1 MSENPNFESGEVRD
15 EQTPPPAD
23 AATTPQ
29 TPDEAPKT
37 EAKSGNAPAAATLD
51 MSVAPRLSAD
61 LSEVTIINDDFRDE
75 DEDQADL
82 SAEEMLELVNTYEE
96 TLTDV
101 AEGKILRGIVV
112 EVRENEVLLNIGFKS
127 EGVIP
132 LDEFGGTELISGDE
146 FDVFLEKLE
155 NQDGLV
161 ALSKERADFLKVWD
175 KIKVA
180 HEDNEIVSGIVDR
193 RIKGGLVVKLW
204 GVDTFLPGS
213 QVALRQVPNLEDLIG
228 QEIEC
233 RIIKKN
239 KRRRNVVVSR
249 RIVLEQEREE
259 KKKQLIAELE
269 KGQVR
274 RGVVKNITDFG
285 AFVDLG
291 GIDGLLHITDLSWG
305 RVQHPSEV
313 VQIGDEIDVKVLDFE
328 QERERI
334 SLGLKQLQSYPWEDV
349 EKKYPEESVV
359 RGRVVSI
366 TNYGA
371 FVELEKGVEGLIHIS
386 EMSWTRHIK
395 HPSKVVSIGDEV
407 NVMVLKIDK
416 DNEKI
421 SLGLK
426 QTEEDPWLSL
436 AQKYPGGTIIEGK
449 VRNLTDFGAF
459 VDLGGIDG
467 LLHITDLSWGRVQH
481 PSEVVQIGDEID
493 IKVLDFEQERE
504 RISLGL
510 KQLQS
515 HPWEDVEKKYPEGAV
530 VRGRVVSITN
540 YGAFVELEKGVEGL
554 IHISEMSWTR
564 HIKHPSK
571 VVNIGDEVNVMV
583 LKIDKD
589 NEKISLGLKQTEE
602 DPWMTLTQKYP
613 VGTLIEGKVRNL
625 TDFGAFVEVEEGIDG
640 LVHIS
645 DMSWTKRVRH
655 PKEVL
660 RKGESV
666 AVQILD
672 IDTQKRRISLGI
684 KQLQENP
691 WPNLADEFPSGR
703 EIEGNI
709 IRMLD
714 HGLIVDLGNDLEG
727 FVPTGHLGLQMPKMD
742 KPQYYFK
749 EGETADLKVI
759 KMDTENRR
767 IVLSITERL
776 EDLGADAQQAFIDA
790 HPRLDD
796 VAEADQAEG
805 NKSEI
810 LPGDEDLAREA
821 AELAGEDMAYQASE
835 DDDPEVVIPEIE
847 APVEAAPV
855 EETPAEEA
863 PAEEAPVEEA
873 PAVEESTD
881 EEPEK
886 TE

>member
-1 MSENPNFESGEVRD
+1 MSMNPNPGSDEVREAAAQLGQDAPKADTTENP
-15 EQTPPPAD
+15 QT
-23 AATTPQ
+23 
-29 TPDEAPKT
+29 
-37 EAKSGNAPAAATLD
+37 AAAGAPRTGERAAARID
-51 MSVAPRLSAD
+51 TEVSPRLSTD
-61 LSEVTIINDDFRDE
+61 IDEVVIINDDFRDE
-75 DEDQADL
+75 DEEQDDL
-82 SAEEMLELVNTYEE
+82 SAAEMLELVNTYEE

-101 AEGKILRGIVV
+101 AEGKILRGVVV

-127 EGVIP
+127 EGVIS
-132 LDEFGGTELISGDE
+132 LEEFGGEQINPGDE

-175 KIKVA
+175 KIKTA
-180 HEDNEIVSGIVDR
+180 HENNEIVHGIVDR

-213 QVALRQVPNLEDLIG
+213 QVALRQVPNLEDFIG

-259 KKKQLIAELE
+259 KKKKLIAELE
-269 KGQVR
+269 KGQIR

-334 SLGLKQLQSYPWEDV
+334 SLGLKQLQPYPWEDV
-349 EKKYPEESVV
+349 EKKYPEGSIV

-416 DNEKI
+416 ENEKI

-426 QTEEDPWLSL
+426 QTEEDPWESL
-436 AQKYPGGTIIEGK
+436 AT
-449 VRNLTDFGAF
+449 
-459 VDLGGIDG
+459 
-467 LLHITDLSWGRVQH
+467 
-481 PSEVVQIGDEID
+481 
-493 IKVLDFEQERE
+493 
-504 RISLGL
+504 
-510 KQLQS
+510 
-515 HPWEDVEKKYPEGAV
+515 
-530 VRGRVVSITN
+530 
-540 YGAFVELEKGVEGL
+540 
-554 IHISEMSWTR
+554 
-564 HIKHPSK
+564 
-571 VVNIGDEVNVMV
+571 
-583 LKIDKD
+583 
-589 NEKISLGLKQTEE
+589 
-602 DPWMTLTQKYP
+602 KYP
-613 VGTLIEGKVRNL
+613 VGTIIEGKVRNL

-655 PKEVL
+655 PKEML
-660 RKGESV
+660 RKGDSV
-666 AVQILD
+666 NVQILD

-684 KQLQENP
+684 KQLQDNP
-691 WPNLADEFPSGR
+691 WPNLADEYPSGR
-703 EIEGNI
+703 TVEGNI
-709 IRMLD
+709 SRMLD
-714 HGLIVDLGNDLEG
+714 HGLIVDLPEDLEG
-727 FVPTGHLGLQMPKMD
+727 FVPTGHLGLNMPKQD

-749 EGETADLKVI
+749 EGEKLDLKVI
-759 KMDTENRR
+759 KMDVENRR

-776 EDLGADAQQAFIDA
+776 DELGEEAREEFLAA

-796 VAEADQAEG
+796 VAEADAAG
-805 NKSEI
+805 GGTSEM

-821 AELAGEDMAYQASE
+821 ADYARPD
-835 DDDPEVVIPEIE
+835 
-847 APVEAAPV
+847 
-855 EETPAEEA
+855 
-863 PAEEAPVEEA
+863 
-873 PAVEESTD
+873 D
-881 EEPEK
+881 EE
-886 TE
+886 

>member
-1 MSENPNFESGEVRD
+1 MSVNPNPGSAESRAAK
-15 EQTPPPAD
+15 PSPPAD
-23 AATTPQ
+23 DKPQ
-29 TPDEAPKT
+29 AHASETAERPGKGGP
-37 EAKSGNAPAAATLD
+37 GQPAAALD
-51 MSVAPRLSAD
+51 ADLQPRLTTD
-61 LSEVTIINDDFRDE
+61 LDEIVIINDDFRDE
-75 DEDQADL
+75 DEEESEL
-82 SAEEMLELVNTYEE
+82 SSEEMLQLVNTYEE

-132 LDEFGGTELISGDE
+132 LEEFGGAAIKPGDE

-175 KIKVA
+175 RIKVA
-180 HEDNEIVSGIVDR
+180 HENNEVVTGQVDR

-228 QEIEC
+228 KDIEC

-249 RIVLEQEREE
+249 RIVLEQEREA
-259 KKKQLIAELE
+259 KKKNLIAELE

-334 SLGLKQLQSYPWEDV
+334 SLGLKQLQAY
-349 EKKYPEESVV
+349 
-359 RGRVVSI
+359 
-366 TNYGA
+366 
-371 FVELEKGVEGLIHIS
+371 
-386 EMSWTRHIK
+386 
-395 HPSKVVSIGDEV
+395 
-407 NVMVLKIDK
+407 
-416 DNEKI
+416 
-421 SLGLK
+421 
-426 QTEEDPWLSL
+426 
-436 AQKYPGGTIIEGK
+436 
-449 VRNLTDFGAF
+449 
-459 VDLGGIDG
+459 
-467 LLHITDLSWGRVQH
+467 
-481 PSEVVQIGDEID
+481 
-493 IKVLDFEQERE
+493 
-504 RISLGL
+504 
-510 KQLQS
+510 
-515 HPWEDVEKKYPEGAV
+515 PWEDVEKKYPEGAV

-540 YGAFVELEKGVEGL
+540 YGAFVELERGVEGL

-571 VVNIGDEVNVMV
+571 VLNIGDEVNVMV
-583 LKIDKD
+583 LKIDKE

-602 DPWMTLTQKYP
+602 DPWESLANNYP
-613 VGTLIEGKVRNL
+613 VGTIIEGKVRNL

-655 PKEVL
+655 PKEIL
-660 RKGESV
+660 RKGDSV
-666 AVQILD
+666 TVQILD

-684 KQLQENP
+684 KQLTENP

-703 EIEGNI
+703 TVNGTV

-714 HGLIVDLGNDLEG
+714 HGLIVDLGDDIEG
-727 FVPTGHLGLQMPKMD
+727 FVPTGHLGLPMPKQD
-742 KPQYYFK
+742 KPQYYFR
-749 EGETADLKVI
+749 EQEQLDLKVI
-759 KMDTENRR
+759 KMDIENRR
-767 IVLSITERL
+767 IVLSLGERL
-776 EDLGADAQQAFIDA
+776 HDLGDDALQAFIAA
-790 HPRLDD
+790 HPRLDE
-796 VAEADQAEG
+796 VAAADLAGEHK
-805 NKSEI
+805 NEM

-821 AELAGEDMAYQASE
+821 ADY
-835 DDDPEVVIPEIE
+835 
-847 APVEAAPV
+847 AA
-855 EETPAEEA
+855 A
-863 PAEEAPVEEA
+863 
-873 PAVEESTD
+873 D
-881 EEPEK
+881 EERDES
-886 TE
+886 